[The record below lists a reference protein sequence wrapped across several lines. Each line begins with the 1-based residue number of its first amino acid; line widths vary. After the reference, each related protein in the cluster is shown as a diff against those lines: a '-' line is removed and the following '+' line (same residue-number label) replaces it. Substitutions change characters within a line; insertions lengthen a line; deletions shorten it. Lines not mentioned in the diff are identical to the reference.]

1 MTARLMTL
9 LLLAAMVAVYA
20 VVVSRGDLGGLW

>member
-1 MTARLMTL
+1 MTARLMAL

-20 VVVSRGDLGGLW
+20 IVLSRGDLGGLW